1 MIATLAAAGEL
12 CTAAVP
18 SLNDSRQPE
27 ILAAVIVMMALS
39 TIAVVLRLV
48 SRRIS
53 AARFGID
60 DGLMVLALVSFPSHG
75 SSKTR

>member
-1 MIATLAAAGEL
+1 MIATLAAAGKL

-18 SLNDSRQPE
+18 SLNNSRQTE

-39 TIAVVLRLV
+39 TTAVVLRLI
-48 SRRIS
+48 SRKIS

-60 DGLMVLALVSFPSHG
+60 DGLMVLALVSFTNQRLL
-75 SSKTR
+75 KTS

>member
-1 MIATLAAAGEL
+1 MIATLTAAGKL

-18 SLNDSRQPE
+18 SLNDSQQPE

-39 TIAVVLRLV
+39 TIAVVLRLI
-48 SRRIS
+48 SRKIS

-60 DGLMVLALVSFPSHG
+60 DGLMVLALVSFLNQEFLRTS
-75 SSKTR
+75 

>member
-18 SLNDSRQPE
+18 SLNDSRQAE

-39 TIAVVLRLV
+39 TIAVVLRLI
-48 SRRIS
+48 SRKIS
-53 AARFGID
+53 AARIGID
-60 DGLMVLALVSFPSHG
+60 DGLMVLALVSLPIQASL
-75 SSKTR
+75 KTR

>member
-1 MIATLAAAGEL
+1 MIATLAAAGKL

-39 TIAVVLRLV
+39 TIAVVLRLI
-48 SRRIS
+48 SRKIS

-60 DGLMVLALVSFPSHG
+60 DGLIVLALVSFPNQ
-75 SSKTR
+75 